1 MSLADKFMKGE
12 IGEIEFVERYNRLI
26 AKESEEY
33 YEPIL
38 THEHI

>member
-1 MSLADKFMKGE
+1 MKGE

>member
-1 MSLADKFMKGE
+1 MKGE

-26 AKESEEY
+26 AKKSEEH

-38 THEHI
+38 PHEHI